1 MSKNI
6 NKYKFN
12 EIIDNIMRYIFF
24 ICSIF
29 SVIVVFSI
37 CIFIFIYS
45 VPIFKEV
52 GFFKFVFGM
61 NWSPSSKDFGILP
74 MIVGSLYIT
83 ILSVFLGGG
92 FGFFTAVYISMFAP
106 KRIRVILSQVI
117 DLLAGIPSIVYG
129 FFGMVVL
136 VPFLKNLSPNDV
148 GEGVLA
154 SSIILAIMILPT
166 ITSITRYNLEA
177 VYKYYYDGARALGNT
192 HSQAIF
198 GVIVKAAKSGIFSAI
213 VLGMGRAIGETMAV
227 MMVAGNAPFIPK
239 DLFSYFRTM
248 TINIALEMG
257 YATGNHRS
265 ALIATAFVLLIF
277 ILIINIV
284 LSILKR
290 NNLYFSFSFSSLFR
304 KNKELKTNINDFSF
318 KKFDMKMNT
327 VKATILEYISVFA
340 SIVSTLLLVFIV
352 LFILIRGLPHIT
364 LNLLFGESNNSQM
377 TLLPAIVSTSM
388 MLFMSLIIAIPLG
401 VFAAIYLTEYSKA
414 KSQLISIIRIF
425 TDSLSGI
432 PSIVF
437 GLFGMLVF
445 ANLFGMGR
453 SIMAGSLTLVL
464 IILPSII
471 RQTEET
477 LLSIPPSLR
486 EGSLALGASKVR
498 TIFKIVLPCGFSG
511 IMTSVIL
518 SIGRIVGE
526 SAALIYTAGAVRY
539 MPKGYFSAGSSF
551 SVMMW
556 MFSSEGLYI
565 NQTFATA
572 SILLIMVILLN
583 ASLFLVNTKLKKDY

>member
-1 MSKNI
+1 M
-6 NKYKFN
+6 NKHILN
-12 EIIDNIMRYIFF
+12 EILDKIMRYVFF

-29 SVIVVFSI
+29 SVVVVFSI

-45 VPIFKEV
+45 IPIFIV
-52 GFFKFVFGM
+52 FLFFNFVFGM
-61 NWSPSSKDFGILP
+61 NLSPSSKHFGIFP
-74 MIVGSLYIT
+74 MIVGSMYIT
-83 ILSVFLGGG
+83 ILSTFLGGG

-106 KRIRVILSQVI
+106 KKLKVILSQII

-129 FFGMVVL
+129 FFGMSVL
-136 VPFLKNLSPNDV
+136 VPFLKILSPNDV

-166 ITSITRYNLEA
+166 ITSITKYNLEA
-177 VYKYYYDGARALGNT
+177 VYKYYYDGAIALGNT
-192 HSQAIF
+192 HSQSIF

-213 VLGMGRAIGETMAV
+213 VLGIGRAIGETMAV
-227 MMVAGNAPFIPK
+227 MMVAGNAPFIPS

-257 YATGNHRS
+257 YAAGIHRA
-265 ALIATAFVLLIF
+265 ALIGTAFVLLLF
-277 ILIINIV
+277 ILVINIV
-284 LSILKR
+284 LSLLKR
-290 NNLYFSFSFSSLFR
+290 NNLYFSFSFSSLFS
-304 KNKELKTNINDFSF
+304 KNKEYKTNMNDFSF
-318 KKFDMKMNT
+318 KKIEMRMSSL
-327 VKATILEYISVFA
+327 KADILKYISIFA
-340 SIVSTLLLVFIV
+340 SLVSTLLLVFIV
-352 LFILIRGLPHIT
+352 LFILIRGIPHIT

-414 KSQLISIIRIF
+414 KSKLISVIRIF

-437 GLFGMLVF
+437 GLFGMLIF
-445 ANLFGMGR
+445 ANLFGIGR
-453 SIMAGSLTLVL
+453 SILAGSLTLVL

-477 LLSIPPSLR
+477 LISIPASLR

-539 MPKGYFSAGSSF
+539 MPKGYLSSGSSF